1 MRGSLSTHTDSDI
14 YSSTLQYIGMALDG
28 TARAAPPLPLPRC
41 QLLVRCQ
48 CALTVASRFVPC
60 IANFVQ
66 TPGAAS
72 ASGQRC
78 GCDPF
83 PSPLPY
89 PPSRASRAQHKNM
102 ESKIRNLSADEVA
115 PAKLLTKHARGR
127 GTVVNTRPRVCAHST
142 PYPSRHWLPYSPMQ
156 ANQRSVLRLFSPEWR
171 FAASGPERA
180 LKSTKP
186 NQIYNFSYDSFNEH
200 ASFVVCMYTN
210 QKRTR

>member
-1 MRGSLSTHTDSDI
+1 
-14 YSSTLQYIGMALDG
+14 MALL
-28 TARAAPPLPLPRC
+28 APLPLSPSLPRLARC

-83 PSPLPY
+83 PS